1 MGAEAGFYLIEIKER
16 NHNHQLYVFDLCRI
30 STSLNIMYC
39 PQCSTESSPGVQ
51 YCRVCGANLK
61 VIGKA
66 VALSEAIAR
75 TDRGPLPKIKEMV
88 RNLKVEHVTEEVSRA
103 LEHMNHEIAKVS
115 PEAKSKESRGWGFR
129 RQKTP
134 AEKREKH
141 ITNGIVSLFWGT
153 GVMIFLYYLTGAL
166 VLKLPPHILARI
178 PFELDPVVRVFWLIG
193 LVPALSGLGNI
204 VAGLL
209 IRPGPPSAPEPVSF
223 TQNDAP
229 AYKTPQ
235 VPGSVTERTTNL
247 LEQQSN
253 NEVA

>member
-1 MGAEAGFYLIEIKER
+1 
-16 NHNHQLYVFDLCRI
+16 
-30 STSLNIMYC
+30 MYC
-39 PQCSTESSPGVQ
+39 PQCSTESSPNVQ

-103 LEHMNHEIAKVS
+103 LEHMNQEIAKVS
-115 PEAKSKESRGWGFR
+115 PDNERKEKSKGWSFR

-134 AEKREKH
+134 AERREKH
-141 ITNGIVSLFWGT
+141 ITNGLVSLFWGA
-153 GVMIFLYYLTGAL
+153 GLMVFLYYLTGAL
-166 VLKLPPHILARI
+166 VLKLPPHILAQI

-193 LVPALSGLGNI
+193 LLPALSGLGNI
-204 VAGLL
+204 IAGLL
-209 IRPGPPSAPEPVSF
+209 IRPGLPSAPEPAAL
-223 TQNDAP
+223 TQNNAQP
-229 AYKTPQ
+229 YQSPQ
-235 VPGSVTERTTNL
+235 MPGSVTERTTNL
-247 LEQQSN
+247 LDHHSN